1 MIRKYGSTVM
11 GCIGVALW
19 LAALFM
25 LASAAQNTEKFEQ
38 WLPWIL
44 LVNIP
49 DLLSLFVLLIGKLT
63 RLVRDYRKHVPGS
76 RLKGRTVAIFSA
88 LAVAP
93 ILVAYYFAL
102 QFLNRGIDSWFE
114 SDVSQGLIDTRE
126 LSQAALHLPVR
137 EFLQHTEL
145 VSRSLS
151 RMSKY

>member
-25 LASAAQNTEKFEQ
+25 LASAAQNTEKFDK

-44 LVNIP
+44 LVNISG
-49 DLLSLFVLLIGKLT
+49 LLTLFVLLIGKLT

-93 ILVAYYFAL
+93 ILVVYYFAL

-114 SDVSQGLIDTRE
+114 SGVSQGLIDTRE
-126 LSQAALHLPVR
+126 LSHAADRKSTRLNSSH
-137 EFLQHTEL
+137 QH
-145 VSRSLS
+145 RS
-151 RMSKY
+151 RMPSSA